1 MDTVEIMKNNI
12 PKVLF
17 FYQSGRKERLSN
29 KQEYAKEMFYG
40 YHFFNDKNYKTDIV
54 EFNSHKTIFGKYF
67 FLIFEKR
74 LRNYLKLPL
83 YWSFLNNKNNLR
95 KIFEY
100 DYAIFSNN
108 RMGCSALPMLLIAKI
123 FNKKITSLCFVM
135 GLFSRTPKYK
145 LLQFI
150 QKVYIKIFLNELN
163 YLVFLS
169 EGEFNFAKK
178 NFPKYKNKYSFIPFA
193 VDLTLW
199 KSNFA
204 QEQEKKYILFV
215 GNDGNRDYRLAENIS
230 KKLSNEKF
238 LYVSELIDKNN
249 IDSNSQLIS
258 GSWGSPA
265 IDDLELRNIYQ
276 NAKLTI
282 IPLKDSLQPSGQS
295 VALQSIA
302 CGTPVIITHTS
313 GFWDKKNFKNKKNI
327 FFAENNKIETWIEII
342 NSILNMEKNDLVKL
356 TENGIDVVL
365 NNYDLKVFNEK
376 IEFLITKE
384 T

>member
-1 MDTVEIMKNNI
+1 MDMVEIMKNNI
-12 PKVLF
+12 PKILF

-29 KQEYAKEMFYG
+29 KKEYAKEMFYG
-40 YHFFNDKNYKTDIV
+40 YHFFNDKKYKTDII

-67 FLIFEKR
+67 FLFIEKR

-83 YWSFLNNKNNLR
+83 YWSFLNNKSNLR

-100 DYAIFSNN
+100 DFAIFSNN

-123 FNKKITSLCFVM
+123 FNKKIISLCFVM

-145 LLQFI
+145 FLQFF
-150 QKVYIKIFLNELN
+150 QKVYIKIFLYELN

-178 NFPKYKNKYSFIPFA
+178 NFPKHINKYFFIPFA
-193 VDLTLW
+193 IDLTLW
-199 KSNFA
+199 KMSSN
-204 QEQEKKYILFV
+204 QDSKYILFV
-215 GNDGNRDYRLAENIS
+215 GNDGNRDFRLAENIS
-230 KKLSNEKF
+230 KKLPNEKF
-238 LYVSELIDKNN
+238 VYVSELIDKNN
-249 IDSNSQLIS
+249 INSNSQLFS

-282 IPLKDSLQPSGQS
+282 IPLKNSLQPSGQS

-302 CGTPVIITHTS
+302 CGTPVLITETS

-327 FFAENNKIETWIEII
+327 FFAEDNKIETWIEII
-342 NSILNMEKNDLVKL
+342 NGILNMEKNDLAKL
-356 TENGIDVVL
+356 IENGIDVVL
-365 NNYDLKVFNEK
+365 NNYDLKDFNEK